1 MVRPSL
7 RIVDFHSYLHYS
19 PAFSF
24 LALLAYA
31 FYANT
36 TLLSMSLVM
45 SKTRKQFLGTHLLV
59 QYGLGGL
66 LMVLSGLVSAL
77 DASRAVQI
85 SEYLNHPNLL
95 ENAISLI
102 TALLFMLAFFN
113 VVMLLGYRFGYRLLI
128 PIGIYFVLTNI
139 VFQIPTIRPII
150 DAIAQMPA
158 IVWFTN
164 FRNTLLYD
172 VLAIVFLTA
181 LYCLL
186 TLRMPVKE
194 KALQ

>member
-1 MVRPSL
+1 MVKRSAA
-7 RIVDFHSYLHYS
+7 IVDFHSYLHYS
-19 PAFSF
+19 PAFNF

-36 TLLSMSLVM
+36 SLLSMSLVM

-77 DASRAVQI
+77 DASRTVQI
-85 SEYLNHPNLL
+85 SEYLNHPNLI
-95 ENAISLI
+95 ENAVTLI